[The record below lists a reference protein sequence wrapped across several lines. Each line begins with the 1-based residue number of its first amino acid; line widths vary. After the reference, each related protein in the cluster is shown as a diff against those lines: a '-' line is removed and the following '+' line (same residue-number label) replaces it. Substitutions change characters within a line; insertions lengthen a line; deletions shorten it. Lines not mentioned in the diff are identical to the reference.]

1 MRPLSIALL
10 PLLLVACKEQPVAP
24 DQAVRPQFAATRDEV
39 TGTIDIVDD
48 PADCTAN
55 SKIGEIL
62 LFTGRLAY
70 VERTTTAS
78 SGNVGVAVSFAYDPA
93 VHLVGQTSG
102 TVWMIDLALTHPFP
116 SHDDIHGVGE
126 SYENVDNEYYT
137 NANGDRLHLRANE
150 HVTVNAN
157 GTVTVTRPF
166 VWECIGG

>member
-93 VHLVGQTSG
+93 VHPGGPDIGHGL
-102 TVWMIDLALTHPFP
+102 
-116 SHDDIHGVGE
+116 DD
-126 SYENVDNEYYT
+126 
-137 NANGDRLHLRANE
+137 
-150 HVTVNAN
+150 
-157 GTVTVTRPF
+157 
-166 VWECIGG
+166 